1 MKCIVTKDDILNYL
15 HSLQAELERGSVH
28 QPALVQRPQVPLV
41 QLLRR
46 PGEALA
52 QDVLQVKGGNRTG
65 DWLSYK

>member
-41 QLLRR
+41 
-46 PGEALA
+46 
-52 QDVLQVKGGNRTG
+52 
-65 DWLSYK
+65 